1 MRIHWHLRKLCK
13 HIGGPMQAPP
23 GGKPPSKHV
32 SRAGPAEPCHMGRR
46 RRNPTKQRGTLPRG
60 APPCSPWPCGWV
72 HGRRVPVSQYLT
84 LCKSL
89 CQRSHPAD
97 PTRRTSEIPLCNHTD
112 GQTDGRTNGTDGQTY
127 RRTDG
132 RTDRQADGQTDG
144 RAGTQQCNRA
154 CPHQLQPP
162 PSDHCAIPP
171 SIRPLAPT

>member
-60 APPCSPWPCGWV
+60 APPCSPWPWLGPWAEGTCISV
-72 HGRRVPVSQYLT
+72 SHSLQVIVPDIPS
-84 LCKSL
+84 S
-89 CQRSHPAD
+89 RSHPPNQRD
-97 PTRRTSEIPLCNHTD
+97 PALQPDRR
-112 GQTDGRTNGTDGQTY
+112 TDGRTDKRTDGRTD

-144 RAGTQQCNRA
+144 CAGTQQCNRA